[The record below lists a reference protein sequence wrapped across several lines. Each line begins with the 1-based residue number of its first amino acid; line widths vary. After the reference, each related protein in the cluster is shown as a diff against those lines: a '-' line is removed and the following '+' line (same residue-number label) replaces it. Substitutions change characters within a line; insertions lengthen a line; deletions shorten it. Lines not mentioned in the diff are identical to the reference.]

1 MFKTVFEPRKTH
13 GAFMKHFKKSLF
25 SAVVIGSATLLG
37 AGTAQAQ
44 NGYAGANLNFL
55 DYSENG
61 INDEASITAGT
72 FRLGAQIN
80 EYLSGEL
87 RAGLGFSDDTVNISG
102 TDVDIELDS
111 LFGAYLRG
119 GFPVTESVYP
129 YAVFGITR
137 GKVTASVQGFS
148 RSESETDTSFGAGID
163 FTLIDQVTL
172 NVEYM
177 SWLDKDG
184 SEIDGFSVGASTAF

>member
-1 MFKTVFEPRKTH
+1 MNHT
-13 GAFMKHFKKSLF
+13 KKSLI
-25 SAVVIGSATLLG
+25 SAFVIGSATILG

-55 DYSENG
+55 EYNENG
-61 INDEASITAGT
+61 INDDASLTAGT
-72 FRLGAQIN
+72 FRLGAQVN

-87 RAGLGFSDDTVNISG
+87 RAGLGFSDDTVNITG

-119 GFPVTESVYP
+119 GFPITKQIYP
-129 YAVFGITR
+129 YAVFGVTR
-137 GKVTASVQGFS
+137 GQVTYSAQGFS
-148 RSESETDTSFGAGID
+148 ESKSETDTSFGVGVD

-177 SWLDKDG
+177 SWFDKDG
-184 SEIDGFSVGASTAF
+184 TEIDGFSVGASTAF